1 MATNPNSAFK
11 KAVAVSKN
19 YTDKTVVGGG
29 AIKGKNCT
37 VTSITPI
44 AGGNRVTFQWTLDD
58 GTVQTDTLDVFNG
71 EKGDTGDKGDR
82 GAIGPAGA
90 QGIQGV
96 QGPTGPKGDTGA
108 TGAAGP
114 QGIQG
119 IQGIQGPKGD
129 DGYPFLIYKQ
139 YDTISEFDETD
150 FPEIGLLFM
159 VMVEDYDPQDPT
171 QSIGYPIYRYT
182 GAGTPPYSLVVHLA
196 SQGIKGEKGDKG
208 DTGAQGVQGEK
219 GDKGDKGEKG
229 EKGDTGAQ
237 GIQGEQGVG
246 MPEGGSTEQILAKN
260 SNEDYD
266 FYWKTLGTAA
276 LKNSTDSVR
285 PNSHDLVESVAV
297 YSAINNALSSVYT
310 ARGDISVAELT
321 SSLLV
326 AANVGNVYE
335 LSDSGITTALFLQ
348 GAGVPL
354 VAGDN
359 VGIIQAGPNTYLF
372 NKMAGAFD
380 LTKYQEK
387 DLAQAVE
394 GETTVE
400 DALGA
405 LSTNKADKVAS
416 ATAGDIATLDAN
428 GNLVDSG
435 VVASSVIRRVNP
447 STAVDCNDLI
457 DRFTEYRVGDG
468 DANRPTTDSNA
479 YIISTFKTGAASTT
493 YSQIAYQIGG
503 TNIYRRNF
511 SSTTWS
517 PWEKLVTP
525 SDLTDYQKKD
535 LTTPITVGGTS
546 QTTVESTLGALANL
560 LIPVGT
566 ISAYG
571 GSSAPSGYLLC
582 NGSEVSKTT
591 YASLYAVI
599 GDKFGT
605 ASVNTK
611 FRLPDLREATTKGVG
626 LTSKSSN
633 HYDADG
639 LALGEFIDDRI
650 KAHSHRIMTY
660 AGGQTSISNVYGNTG
675 IASNIDASD
684 SLAYVTNVTRS
695 GSKGPIIESTG
706 SATTEVKAVGV
717 NYIIKY

>member
-1 MATNPNSAFK
+1 MGVYTVNQTDGSLQRVAGGTLFADAPIASIIPFGGETAPAGWLICDGSTVSRTEYAELF
-11 KAVAVSKN
+11 AVIGINFGVGDGETTFNLPDLREAVPKGAGL
-19 YTDKTVVGGG
+19 TGKTVGNHVKTNGLAVGEFLDDRMQEHQHQYESLDGSTVVNHGGTSYGG
-29 AIKGKNCT
+29 AYKNT
-37 VTSITPI
+37 INMS
-44 AGGNRVTFQWTLDD
+44 GRY
-58 GTVQTDTLDVFNG
+58 
-71 EKGDTGDKGDR
+71 
-82 GAIGPAGA
+82 
-90 QGIQGV
+90 
-96 QGPTGPKGDTGA
+96 GA
-108 TGAAGP
+108 TTEVKSVGVNYIIKA
-114 QGIQG
+114 
-119 IQGIQGPKGD
+119 K
-129 DGYPFLIYKQ
+129 
-139 YDTISEFDETD
+139 
-150 FPEIGLLFM
+150 M
-159 VMVEDYDPQDPT
+159 V
-171 QSIGYPIYRYT
+171 
-182 GAGTPPYSLVVHLA
+182 
-196 SQGIKGEKGDKG
+196 
-208 DTGAQGVQGEK
+208 
-219 GDKGDKGEKG
+219 
-229 EKGDTGAQ
+229 
-237 GIQGEQGVG
+237 
-246 MPEGGSTEQILAKN
+246 
-260 SNEDYD
+260 
-266 FYWKTLGTAA
+266 
-276 LKNSTDSVR
+276 
-285 PNSHDLVESVAV
+285 
-297 YSAINNALSSVYT
+297 
-310 ARGDISVAELT
+310 
-321 SSLLV
+321 
-326 AANVGNVYE
+326 
-335 LSDSGITTALFLQ
+335 
-348 GAGVPL
+348 GVP
-354 VAGDN
+354 A
-359 VGIIQAGPNTYLF
+359 
-372 NKMAGAFD
+372 D
-380 LTKYQEK
+380 LEAQIDADYQKK

-684 SLAYVTNVTRS
+684 SLSYVTNVTRN

>member
-1 MATNPNSAFK
+1 MGIDAK
-11 KAVAVSKN
+11 KALAVSKK
-19 YTDKTVVGGG
+19 YTKDSLQGIG
-29 AIKGKNCT
+29 AIAGKSCQIQ
-37 VTSITPI
+37 SITPI
-44 AGGNRVTFQWTLDD
+44 AGGNRITFLWVDD
-58 GTVQTDTLDVFNG
+58 SGIEHTSILDVFDG
-71 EKGDTGDKGDR
+71 EKGDKGDKGDR

-182 GAGTPPYSLVVHLA
+182 GEGTPPYSLVVHLA

-229 EKGDTGAQ
+229 DTGDTGAQ

-246 MPEGGSTEQILAKN
+246 MPEGGNTEQILAKN

-297 YSAINNALSSVYT
+297 YSAINNALSSIYT

-326 AANVGNVYE
+326 AANVGSVYE
-335 LSDSGITTALFLQ
+335 LSDSGTTTALFLQ

-359 VGIIQAGPNTYLF
+359 IGIIQAGPNTYLF

-394 GETTVE
+394 GATTVE
-400 DALGA
+400 GALGA
-405 LSTNKADKVAS
+405 LSTNKASKVS
-416 ATAGDIATLDAN
+416 NATNGDIATLDAN
-428 GNLVDSG
+428 GNLVDG
-435 VVASSVIRRVNP
+435 GIKAGYVLRRALNS
-447 STAVDCNDLI
+447 STAVDCNDLV
-457 DRFTEYRVGDG
+457 DPFTEYRVGDG
-468 DANRPTTDSNA
+468 DANRPTMGSEA
-479 YIISTFKTGAASTT
+479 YIIKTFRTGTESTIC
-493 YSQIAYQIGG
+493 SQIAYQISG
-503 TNIYRRNF
+503 TDVYRRQR
-511 SSTTWS
+511 SSNGTWS
-517 PWEKLVTP
+517 SWEKLVTE
-525 SDLTDYQKKD
+525 SDTPKIVSYDINVTADGNGNAAAGVITDRGIPINFKPASGKNYPCIPFIDWGGTIYIRPLNTTWGATDY
-535 LTTPITVGGTS
+535 
-546 QTTVESTLGALANL
+546 
-560 LIPVGT
+560 
-566 ISAYG
+566 
-571 GSSAPSGYLLC
+571 
-582 NGSEVSKTT
+582 
-591 YASLYAVI
+591 
-599 GDKFGT
+599 GT
-605 ASVNTK
+605 ASGINIQGT
-611 FRLPDLREATTKGVG
+611 L
-626 LTSKSSN
+626 
-633 HYDADG
+633 YC
-639 LALGEFIDDRI
+639 I
-650 KAHSHRIMTY
+650 K
-660 AGGQTSISNVYGNTG
+660 V
-675 IASNIDASD
+675 
-684 SLAYVTNVTRS
+684 
-695 GSKGPIIESTG
+695 
-706 SATTEVKAVGV
+706 
-717 NYIIKY
+717 

>member
-29 AIKGKNCT
+29 AIKGKNCA

-182 GAGTPPYSLVVHLA
+182 GTGTPPYSLVVHLA

-229 EKGDTGAQ
+229 DTGDTGAQ

-246 MPEGGSTEQILAKN
+246 MPEGGNTEQILAKN

-297 YSAINNALSSVYT
+297 YSAINNALSSIYT

-326 AANVGNVYE
+326 AANVGSVYE
-335 LSDSGITTALFLQ
+335 LSDGGTTTALFLQ

-380 LTKYQEK
+380 LTNYQKK
-387 DLAQAVE
+387 DLAQTVE
-394 GETTVE
+394 GATTVE
-400 DALGA
+400 GALGA
-405 LSTNKADKVAS
+405 LSSGKVSTDLVPGGAS
-416 ATAGDIATLDAN
+416 A
-428 GNLVDSG
+428 
-435 VVASSVIRRVNP
+435 
-447 STAVDCNDLI
+447 
-457 DRFTEYRVGDG
+457 
-468 DANRPTTDSNA
+468 SN
-479 YIISTFKTGAASTT
+479 
-493 YSQIAYQIGG
+493 
-503 TNIYRRNF
+503 
-511 SSTTWS
+511 
-517 PWEKLVTP
+517 KLVTENTITNP
-525 SDLTDYQKKD
+525 NLLDNPWFTVNQRGVTSWSSGYGVDRWVPQRANITVNADKTLTVTPTELSTNNGYIGQRIEKENSLLGKTVTLSMLLSNGTIVSHTFDTIEDAVNNGVNGNYNFGYSTVTSSSYDLVWFGLRSKSTISSVTIKAVKLELGSVSTLAMDTAPNYAEELLKCQRYFQRIGNNERYLLLGNGIQVD
-535 LTTPITVGGTS
+535 NITARTPITVKEKRIAPTI
-546 QTTVESTLGALANL
+546 TLN
-560 LIPVGT
+560 GT
-566 ISAYG
+566 IYIQDVDHPGNAGFQFTSFV
-571 GSSAPSGYLLC
+571 
-582 NGSEVSKTT
+582 SEDSHSSKTGMCFLAFRT
-591 YASLYAVI
+591 TS
-599 GDKFGT
+599 GDIPKGT
-605 ASVNTK
+605 PIWAQFRDNTSYID
-611 FRLPDLREATTKGVG
+611 FSADL
-626 LTSKSSN
+626 
-633 HYDADG
+633 
-639 LALGEFIDDRI
+639 
-650 KAHSHRIMTY
+650 
-660 AGGQTSISNVYGNTG
+660 
-675 IASNIDASD
+675 
-684 SLAYVTNVTRS
+684 
-695 GSKGPIIESTG
+695 
-706 SATTEVKAVGV
+706 
-717 NYIIKY
+717 

>member
-1 MATNPNSAFK
+1 MEIDAK
-11 KAVAVSKN
+11 KALAASKK
-19 YTDKTVVGGG
+19 YTKDSLQGVG
-29 AIKGKNCT
+29 AIAGKSCQIQ
-37 VTSITPI
+37 SITPI
-44 AGGNRVTFQWTLDD
+44 AGGNRITFLWVDNSGIEHTSI
-58 GTVQTDTLDVFNG
+58 LDVFDG
-71 EKGDTGDKGDR
+71 EKGDKGDKGDR

-108 TGAAGP
+108 TGSAGP

-182 GAGTPPYSLVVHLA
+182 GEGTPPYSLVVHLA

-229 EKGDTGAQ
+229 DTGDTGAQ

-246 MPEGGSTEQILAKN
+246 MPEGGNTEQILAKN

-297 YSAINNALSSVYT
+297 YSAINNALSSIYT

-326 AANVGNVYE
+326 AANVGSVYE
-335 LSDSGITTALFLQ
+335 LSDSGTTTALFLQ

-359 VGIIQAGPNTYLF
+359 IGIIQAAPNTYLF
-372 NKMAGAFD
+372 NKMAGAFG

-387 DLAQAVE
+387 DLAQTVE
-394 GETTVE
+394 GATTVE
-400 DALGA
+400 GALGA
-405 LSTNKADKVAS
+405 LNTNKASKVNN
-416 ATAGDIATLDAN
+416 ATNGDIASLDAN

-447 STAVDCNDLI
+447 STAVDCNDLT
-457 DRFTEYRVGDG
+457 DRFIEYRVGDG
-468 DANRPTTDSNA
+468 DANRPTTGSEA
-479 YIISTFKTGAASTT
+479 YIIRTFKTGADSTV
-493 YSQIAYQIGG
+493 YSQIAYQIAG
-503 TNIYRRNF
+503 TAIYIRRRF
-511 SSTTWS
+511 SDGVWS
-517 PWEKLVTP
+517 SWEKLVTK
-525 SDLTDYQKKD
+525 SDAMQKTKFQY
-535 LTTPITVGGTS
+535 GGTDLS
-546 QTTVESTLGALANL
+546 ASINQNGVFDFANGTYTLEGLYSGMPNYSLLSIYAYNFFNSSTRLDGHMEIAKMGEYGHVFVITNGGEMYIRACNNGTWDAFKKVTT
-560 LIPVGT
+560 
-566 ISAYG
+566 
-571 GSSAPSGYLLC
+571 
-582 NGSEVSKTT
+582 TT
-591 YASLYAVI
+591 S
-599 GDKFGT
+599 
-605 ASVNTK
+605 
-611 FRLPDLREATTKGVG
+611 
-626 LTSKSSN
+626 
-633 HYDADG
+633 
-639 LALGEFIDDRI
+639 
-650 KAHSHRIMTY
+650 
-660 AGGQTSISNVYGNTG
+660 
-675 IASNIDASD
+675 
-684 SLAYVTNVTRS
+684 
-695 GSKGPIIESTG
+695 
-706 SATTEVKAVGV
+706 
-717 NYIIKY
+717 

>member
-1 MATNPNSAFK
+1 MGIDAK
-11 KAVAVSKN
+11 KALAVSKK
-19 YTDKTVVGGG
+19 YTKDSLQGIG
-29 AIKGKNCT
+29 AIAGKSCQIQ
-37 VTSITPI
+37 SITPI
-44 AGGNRVTFQWTLDD
+44 AGGNRITFLWVDNSDIEHTSI
-58 GTVQTDTLDVFNG
+58 LDVFDG
-71 EKGDTGDKGDR
+71 EKGDKGDKGDR

-108 TGAAGP
+108 TGSAGP

-208 DTGAQGVQGEK
+208 DTGAQGIQGEK

-229 EKGDTGAQ
+229 DTGDTGAQ

-246 MPEGGSTEQILAKN
+246 MPEGGNAEQILAKN

-297 YSAINNALSSVYT
+297 YSAINNALSSIYT

-326 AANVGNVYE
+326 AANVGSVYE
-335 LSDSGITTALFLQ
+335 LSDSGTTTALFLQ

-359 VGIIQAGPNTYLF
+359 IGIIQAGPNTYLF

-387 DLAQAVE
+387 DLTQAVE
-394 GETTVE
+394 GATTVE
-400 DALGA
+400 GALGA
-405 LSTNKADKVAS
+405 LSTNKQPK
-416 ATAGDIATLDAN
+416 TL
-428 GNLVDSG
+428 G
-435 VVASSVIRRVNP
+435 
-447 STAVDCNDLI
+447 
-457 DRFTEYRVGDG
+457 
-468 DANRPTTDSNA
+468 
-479 YIISTFKTGAASTT
+479 
-493 YSQIAYQIGG
+493 
-503 TNIYRRNF
+503 
-511 SSTTWS
+511 
-517 PWEKLVTP
+517 
-525 SDLTDYQKKD
+525 
-535 LTTPITVGGTS
+535 TPIVIDGTS
-546 QTTVESTLGALANL
+546 QTTVENALSALKSKKYIPIITGVADVNLATGGADNSYNTTIYQFTGTVSNIPESGKGCSVIVTRENNYLQQLCLLKLNTTEVPTMYLRCAYYSDNTWTFGSWNKIVTESDLRNTLVTAPCSVNGF
-560 LIPVGT
+560 
-566 ISAYG
+566 G
-571 GSSAPSGYLLC
+571 GSWSG
-582 NGSEVSKTT
+582 N
-591 YASLYAVI
+591 A
-599 GDKFGT
+599 
-605 ASVNTK
+605 
-611 FRLPDLREATTKGVG
+611 RL
-626 LTSKSSN
+626 
-633 HYDADG
+633 
-639 LALGEFIDDRI
+639 F
-650 KAHSHRIMTY
+650 Y
-660 AGGQTSISNVYGNTG
+660 AGSDANYDYYHFNVASGAITPVDGTQTSIGFKITGYTILEAPSYSWFQGGNSGCATRTSHVYDTTGWSFYTAGYSSNMSTFVARMSG
-675 IASNIDASD
+675 IC
-684 SLAYVTNVTRS
+684 Y
-695 GSKGPIIESTG
+695 
-706 SATTEVKAVGV
+706 KA
-717 NYIIKY
+717 KS

>member
-1 MATNPNSAFK
+1 MGIDAK
-11 KAVAVSKN
+11 KALAVSKK
-19 YTDKTVVGGG
+19 YTKDSLLGVG
-29 AIKGKNCT
+29 AIQGKPCQIQ
-37 VTSITPI
+37 SITPI
-44 AGGNRVTFQWTLDD
+44 AGGNRVTFQWTLDN
-58 GTVQTDTLDVFNG
+58 GTVQTGTLDVFDG
-71 EKGDTGDKGDR
+71 EKGDKGDKGDR

-159 VMVEDYDPQDPT
+159 VMVEDYDPEDPT

-229 EKGDTGAQ
+229 DTGDTGAQ

-246 MPEGGSTEQILAKN
+246 MPEGGNAEQILAKN

-297 YSAINNALSSVYT
+297 YSAINNALSSIYT

-326 AANVGNVYE
+326 AANVGSVYE
-335 LSDSGITTALFLQ
+335 LSDGGTTTALFLQ

-380 LTKYQEK
+380 LTNYQKK

-394 GETTVE
+394 GETTVSG
-400 DALGA
+400 ALGA
-405 LSTNKADKVAS
+405 LSTNKASKVSDATNGHIAS
-416 ATAGDIATLDAN
+416 LDAN
-428 GNLVDSG
+428 GNLEDSGIAKTDIPSLLAVQNALFPIGSVYLTIGNNNPATLLGFGTWTALSEGYLKTGGSNASGGSMTTGSHALTVSEMPSHNHTIAHTHSVSGNTGAMSGNATGVAGGGATFMKQDFTFVGTFDSARGNFSMGDYTGSVG
-435 VVASSVIRRVNP
+435 VVADGEGFYNTKALLLDVSHTHPISLTSGNP
-447 STAVDCNDLI
+447 SN
-457 DRFTEYRVGDG
+457 
-468 DANRPTTDSNA
+468 
-479 YIISTFKTGAASTT
+479 
-493 YSQIAYQIGG
+493 
-503 TNIYRRNF
+503 
-511 SSTTWS
+511 
-517 PWEKLVTP
+517 
-525 SDLTDYQKKD
+525 
-535 LTTPITVGGTS
+535 
-546 QTTVESTLGALANL
+546 
-560 LIPVGT
+560 
-566 ISAYG
+566 
-571 GSSAPSGYLLC
+571 
-582 NGSEVSKTT
+582 
-591 YASLYAVI
+591 
-599 GDKFGT
+599 
-605 ASVNTK
+605 
-611 FRLPDLREATTKGVG
+611 
-626 LTSKSSN
+626 
-633 HYDADG
+633 
-639 LALGEFIDDRI
+639 
-650 KAHSHRIMTY
+650 
-660 AGGQTSISNVYGNTG
+660 
-675 IASNIDASD
+675 SD
-684 SLAYVTNVTRS
+684 S
-695 GSKGPIIESTG
+695 G
-706 SATTEVKAVGV
+706 SAGSGAGHTHSIEPTYTRIYAWERTA
-717 NYIIKY
+717 